1 MFAATEC
8 LCKAK
13 LELLTT
19 RLLSI
24 RKLPYDDRNVF
35 HVKLALIFNKA
46 KRDIRKVSSR
56 RRSVGGY
63 KRTVSFFLK

>member
-24 RKLPYDDRNVF
+24 SKLPYDDRNVLR
-35 HVKLALIFNKA
+35 VRLALVFNKA
-46 KRDIRKVSSR
+46 KREIRKVSRR

-63 KRTVSFFLK
+63 K